1 MSHLPPSVS
10 VPLKENSQ
18 KFQSRRSKYR
28 NILHGRRFEIEGEDF
43 VIMSLT
49 FSTKQEWMNII
60 YGLLLFIREWGI
72 FRENKVYREKVR
84 LVEDCDSLPDLLR
97 N

>member
-1 MSHLPPSVS
+1 MSHL
-10 VPLKENSQ
+10 PLKENSQ

-43 VIMSLT
+43 VIMSLKS
-49 FSTKQEWMNII
+49 STKEEWMNII
-60 YGLLLFIREWGI
+60 YGLLLLFIREWGI

>member
-1 MSHLPPSVS
+1 MV
-10 VPLKENSQ
+10 
-18 KFQSRRSKYR
+18 
-28 NILHGRRFEIEGEDF
+28 
-43 VIMSLT
+43 MSLT
-49 FSTKQEWMNII
+49 SSTKEEWMNII
-60 YGLLLFIREWGI
+60 YGLLLLFIREWGI